1 MHHTTIGDRNRKARI
16 RQREVTRLR
25 RQIEKLDGIT
35 EAQIAT
41 LTKLHKAMEKGA
53 PLQVASLADWKD
65 LHAMGVV
72 REVSGAAILTSIGV
86 DVLESEAE
94 S

>member
-1 MHHTTIGDRNRKARI
+1 
-16 RQREVTRLR
+16 LR
-25 RQIEKLDGIT
+25 HQIAKLDGIT

-41 LTKLHKAMEKGA
+41 LKKLQKAMEKGA
-53 PLQVASLADWKD
+53 PLQVASLADWTD

-72 REVSGAAILTSIGV
+72 RAVDGAAILTSIGV
-86 DVLESEAE
+86 DVLESESE